1 MTTGDLVFVIL
12 ELILAVSLFILA
24 GYADK
29 VLSPKWKLCYMLP
42 MVVGLVYGGL
52 FGTDACLS
60 GIYIGSA
67 LALLGFIREKKK
79 FRQMISL
86 VFGALVLCGVPVCLY
101 SPGYRAPDY
110 AAEFRKGFET
120 MEKYYVLA
128 EHKGI
133 SWTSLYEEYMPR
145 FEEVQKNH
153 DAVGNLILWN
163 AFCREFRDGH
173 VNYSVT
179 DEKVL
184 KEARE
189 RVYGND
195 YGLALMT
202 LADGRTVAVNVEP
215 DSLLTRA
222 GIHNGTVI
230 TAWDGQEIEALK
242 SRMDTTVYYPF
253 PDKENEAFYSALPI
267 AGKGGDQVEITWLDE
282 RGEQRTLE
290 VPRMGYYAL
299 RLEETLDILDQG
311 IKSSNLDWLKLDGN
325 TCCLR
330 LKGMMYDSETYSNGD
345 HSKMQEEI
353 REKLNMLKEEGV
365 HKLII
370 DLRSNGG
377 GSPQFIMAI
386 AELFAPEGE
395 HTYCYDGVWD
405 EKNKCF
411 LKDETSGKYV
421 PGNGLRFEG
430 KNLWQDGEILIL
442 VNAMTIS
449 AGDHFVQIMSAFDNV
464 TIMGFTRSNSSGQA
478 VRGVNFEQGSLS
490 FSAVPALREDGSI
503 FVDTDTSGISQ
514 VPLDVKIPFDERAVE
529 ALFEKGEDYLLTR
542 AMEY

>member
-1 MTTGDLVFVIL
+1 MTTGDLVFVIG
-12 ELILAVSLFILA
+12 EFVMAVFLYILA

-42 MVVGLVYGGL
+42 MVAVLVYGGL
-52 FGTDACLS
+52 FGIDLCLS
-60 GIYIGSA
+60 GVYLGAA

-79 FRQMISL
+79 FRQMIS
-86 VFGALVLCGVPVCLY
+86 VAFGVLVLCGVPVCIY

-120 MEKYYVLA
+120 MEKYYVLS

-133 SWTSLYEEYMPR
+133 SWASLYEEYMPR
-145 FEEVQKNH
+145 FEEVQRNH
-153 DAVGNLILWN
+153 DGVENFILWN

-173 VNYSVT
+173 VGYGVT
-179 DEKVL
+179 DEKVI

-189 RVYGND
+189 RMYGND

-215 DSLLTRA
+215 DSVLTQA

-242 SRMDTTVYYPF
+242 SRTDTAVYYPF

-267 AGKGGDQVEITWLDE
+267 AGKGGEQVEITWLDE
-282 RGEQRTLE
+282 KGEQRTLE
-290 VPRMGYYAL
+290 VPRMGYYAP

-311 IKSSNLDWLKLDGN
+311 IESSNLDWLELDGN
-325 TCCLR
+325 TWCLR
-330 LKGMMYDSETYSNGD
+330 LKGMMYDSETYRNGD
-345 HSKMQEEI
+345 HSQMQGEI
-353 REKLNMLKEEGV
+353 REKLDRLKEEGV

-386 AELFAPEGE
+386 AKLFAPEGK
-395 HTYCYDGVWD
+395 HIYCYDGVWD
-405 EKNKCF
+405 KKNKSF
-411 LKDETSGKYV
+411 LKDEASGKYV
-421 PGNGLRFEG
+421 VGNGLYFQGE
-430 KNLWQDGEILIL
+430 NLWKDGEIIIL

-449 AGDHFVQIMSAFDNV
+449 AGDHFTQIMSAFDNV
-464 TIMGFTRSNSSGQA
+464 TIMGFTRSNSSGQGVQG
-478 VRGVNFEQGSLS
+478 VRFERGSLS
-490 FSAVPALREDGSI
+490 FSAIPALREDGSI
-503 FVDTDTSGISQ
+503 FIDTDASRISE